1 MNPTVRASLSK
12 VFALA
17 TLLGCLTQSR
27 AADSVTMQL
36 SYTPSGDRAHF
47 YLAKESG
54 LFAAEGLDVRIV
66 PGKGAADALIK
77 VATGAADFGESG
89 LNALLAAKLQS
100 NAPVKSIIPVHTKV
114 PDALLTTTMSGISS
128 LKDVEGKKVAT
139 SPFTSSNGPWPMLLK
154 LNGVDPQKVTL
165 IKAAPTAL
173 AAMLA
178 TDKADAIIQ
187 FSNTAP
193 LVMQALRE
201 AKKELVVIPWAQYG
215 MSGYSGTIVTS
226 EKMLA
231 SHHDTVARFVRA
243 MKKALLMT
251 RDDPAAAAA
260 ALKANIPETDL
271 GIAEAVIRVTLPLIF
286 NENTERNGFAV
297 FSPAM
302 VAQTWE
308 WVAKE
313 EGVPLDK
320 IDPMTAVDLFFAH

>member
-1 MNPTVRASLSK
+1 MKRALLPK

-17 TLLGCLTQSR
+17 AVLGCLTQSR
-27 AADSVTMQL
+27 AADLVTIQL
-36 SYTPSGDRAHF
+36 SWTPSGERAHF
-47 YLAKESG
+47 YLAKEAG
-54 LFAAEGLDVRIV
+54 LFAAEGLEVRIV

-89 LNALLAAKLQS
+89 LNALLAAKLAS

-114 PDALLTTTMSGISS
+114 PDALLTTTTSGIGS
-128 LKDVEGKKVAT
+128 LKDVEGKRVAT

-165 IKAAPTAL
+165 INAAPTAL
-173 AAMLA
+173 TAMLA
-178 TDKADAIIQ
+178 TDKTDAIIQ

-201 AKKELVVIPWAQYG
+201 ANKELVVIPWAQYG

-226 EKMLA
+226 EKMLV
-231 SHHDTVARFVRA
+231 SRRDTVARFVRA

-251 RDDPAAAAA
+251 RQDPAAAAA
-260 ALKANIPETDL
+260 ALKANVPESDS
-271 GIAEAVIRVTLPLIF
+271 GVAEAVIRVTLPLIF
-286 NENTERNGFAV
+286 NENTERYGFAV
-297 FSPAM
+297 FSPTL

-313 EGVPLDK
+313 QGVPLNR
-320 IDPMTAVDLFFAH
+320 IDPMTAVDLSFAQ

>member
-1 MNPTVRASLSK
+1 MNPTVRASLSN
-12 VFALA
+12 VFAIA
-17 TLLGCLTQSR
+17 TLLGCLPPSR

-36 SYTPSGDRAHF
+36 SYTPSGDRAHV
-47 YLAKESG
+47 YLAKEAG

-66 PGKGAADALIK
+66 PGTGAADALIK
-77 VATGAADFGESG
+77 VATGAADFGESP
-89 LNALLAAKLQS
+89 LNALLTAKLES
-100 NAPVKSIIPVHTKV
+100 NAPVRAIMPVLTKV
-114 PDALLTTTMSGISS
+114 PDALLTTTTSGIRS
-128 LKDVEGKKVAT
+128 LKDVEGKKVAA

-154 LNGVDPQKVTL
+154 LNGVNPQKVTL
-165 IKAAPTAL
+165 VKAAPTAL

-178 TDKADAIIQ
+178 TGKADAIIQ
-187 FSNTAP
+187 FTNTAP
-193 LVMQALRE
+193 LVMHALSE

-215 MSGYSGTIVTS
+215 MNGYSVTIVTS
-226 EKMLA
+226 EKMLV
-231 SHHDTVARFVRA
+231 SRRDTVARFVRA

-251 RDDPAAAAA
+251 REDPAAATA
-260 ALKANIPETDL
+260 ALKANIPETDPD
-271 GIAEAVIRVTLPLIF
+271 IAEAVIRVTLPLIF

-320 IDPMTAVDLFFAH
+320 IDPMTAVDFSFAH